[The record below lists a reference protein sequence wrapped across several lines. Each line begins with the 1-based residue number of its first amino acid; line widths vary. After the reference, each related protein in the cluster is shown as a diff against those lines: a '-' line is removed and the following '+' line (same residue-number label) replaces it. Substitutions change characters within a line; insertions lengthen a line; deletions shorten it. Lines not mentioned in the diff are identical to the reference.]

1 MLPLKFFLTQ
11 PEAIAV
17 NCAFELVTFV
27 MPEPHSKYIEKTK
40 QDYAKLGYE
49 AYQWF
54 QAEGLPAFAHLKKPL
69 SESKLGLIS
78 TAGTYVKGQKAFFTK
93 DDTSI
98 RRISSGA
105 SVDEIRFAHIMQNY
119 LVEARKDPCTVFP
132 LEALRILENEG
143 VIGELAP
150 EFLSCMGGIYSR
162 SRVRDELIP
171 SLENAVSDQQLDLLF
186 LIPL

>member
-1 MLPLKFFLTQ
+1 MSH
-11 PEAIAV
+11 
-17 NCAFELVTFV
+17 
-27 MPEPHSKYIEKTK
+27 PHSKYIEKTK

-49 AYQWF
+49 PYQWF
-54 QAEGLPAFAHLKKPL
+54 RAEHLPAFAQLQKPL
-69 SESKLGLIS
+69 SESKLGLVS

-98 RRISSGA
+98 WRIKSSTP
-105 SVDEIRFAHIMQNY
+105 VDKIRFAHIMQNY

-132 LEALRILENEG
+132 LEALRILDDEG

-162 SRVRDELIP
+162 SRVRNELIP
-171 SLENAVSDQQLDLLF
+171 RLEKAVSDQRLDLL
-186 LIPL
+186 LLVPL